1 MTSTYTPGTGPER
14 ATQDA
19 AVAAHQF
26 EQIMFATSRRIE
38 RAGRDHG
45 HRLQKFWSDAAD
57 VQRRFAESRKV
68 GKLADDAKAYA
79 IDAQQRYTLALNVL
93 RERDQ
98 QDIAHEEAGT
108 PPVLIYDYEVV
119 LDGKSLP
126 RPTNKVLLKILPPE
140 GVEVKDWKRPYMIV
154 DPRAG
159 HGAGIGGFKSDSQV
173 GVALRD
179 GHPVYFVVFRP
190 HPEPGQT
197 LADVMRSEAAFVAR
211 IRELHPDA
219 PKPIIVGNCQGGW
232 ASLILAAMNPD
243 ISGPLVVNGAPVAYW
258 SGRLGENPMRYNGG
272 LLGGALPALF
282 SSDLGNGEFD
292 GTHLVSNFEMLNPGP
307 QLFRQV
313 LRPVRPTGEDAQEL
327 PRVRKVV
334 GRLPLHERAGDPLD
348 RREPVRRQQARA
360 PRGEPRARPPDR
372 PQSDPHADHRVRLL
386 GRQHHPAAAGAQL
399 DRRHLCRRARDQDT
413 RPAHHLHGA

>member
-68 GKLADDAKAYA
+68 GKLADDARAYA

-93 RERDQ
+93 RERAQ

-119 LDGKSLP
+119 LDGKNLP

-140 GVEVKDWKRPYMIV
+140 GVEVNDWKRPYMIV

-197 LADVMRSEAAFVAR
+197 LADVMRTEAAFVAKDPR
-211 IRELHPDA
+211 A
-219 PKPIIVGNCQGGW
+219 PPRRAEADHRRQ
-232 ASLILAAMNPD
+232 LP
-243 ISGPLVVNGAPVAYW
+243 
-258 SGRLGENPMRYNGG
+258 GRLGEPDPRRDQPRHQRPAGRQRRAG
-272 LLGGALPALF
+272 RLLVRPPRREPDALQRRPARRRAAGAL
-282 SSDLGNGEFD
+282 
-292 GTHLVSNFEMLNPGP
+292 LVRPRQRRVRRRPSRQQFRDAQSGP
-307 QLFRQV
+307 QLLRQV
-313 LRPVRPTGEDAQEL
+313 LRPVRQPREDAQEL
-327 PRVRKVV
+327 PRVRK
-334 GRLPLHERAGDPLD
+334 AG
-348 RREPVRRQQARA
+348 
-360 PRGEPRARPPDR
+360 G
-372 PQSDPHADHRVRLL
+372 
-386 GRQHHPAAAGAQL
+386 AAS
-399 DRRHLCRRARDQDT
+399 T
-413 RPAHHLHGA
+413 S